1 MGYCFTLYTP
11 DMKKQDSGK
20 FIACEKLLFSNEV
33 SSNYVSFIVNNAI
46 GYYEQ
51 YIGGKGKY
59 LDIYNSVFVLN
70 ENQCEKAD
78 KYTKSTF
85 FTDFIK
91 EHNCNGMF
99 IRIT

>member
-1 MGYCFTLYTP
+1 MSYCFTLYTP
-11 DMKKQDSGK
+11 DMKEQDIGK
-20 FIACEKLLFSNEV
+20 FAACEKLLFSIDTP
-33 SSNYVSFIVNNAI
+33 FIINTI

-51 YIGGKGKY
+51 YIGGKY
-59 LDIYNSVFVLN
+59 LDIYDSVCVLN
-70 ENQCEKAD
+70 EDQCKKAD
-78 KYTKSTF
+78 EYTEMTF

>member
-11 DMKKQDSGK
+11 DMKEQDSGK
-20 FIACEKLLFSNEV
+20 FVACEKLLFSNDI
-33 SSNYVSFIVNNAI
+33 SFIINTI

-51 YIGGKGKY
+51 YIGEKY
-59 LDIYNSVFVLN
+59 LDIYNSVCVLN
-70 ENQCEKAD
+70 ENQCKKAD
-78 KYTKSTF
+78 EYTRSTF

-91 EHNCNGMF
+91 EYDCNGMF

>member
-11 DMKKQDSGK
+11 DMKEQDSGK
-20 FIACEKLLFSNEV
+20 FVSCERLLFFNDV
-33 SSNYVSFIVNNAI
+33 PFTINII

-51 YIGGKGKY
+51 YIGEKY
-59 LDIYNSVFVLN
+59 LDIYNSVCVLN
-70 ENQCEKAD
+70 EDQCKEAD
-78 KYTKSTF
+78 EYTESTF

-91 EHNCNGMF
+91 KHNCNGMF